1 MRFPAVLLAVCAAA
15 GSLQAARGQTASLRV
30 RSDLEC
36 RWSVDGQP
44 RGVLKAGEAVGVTLA
59 AGDHRVEAAPVAGSI
74 TWQTTVTLADA
85 DAQEVSI
92 PMRAAVARAEAKAR
106 GYWVDPRLDPQ
117 TRLMWAAS
125 DNGIGVSWS
134 QAAYYCRTFIAGGH
148 NDWTLPTID
157 ELHGLFGGEANE
169 AGHHITGPI
178 KLTGWAWS
186 ASAGQEPGEQWAL
199 DFGDGARASV
209 VTGDSGLNRAL
220 CVRRTTN

>member
-1 MRFPAVLLAVCAAA
+1 MMRFAEVLMAALAAA
-15 GSLQAARGQTASLRV
+15 SHIQTVHGQTASLRV
-30 RSDLEC
+30 RADLEC
-36 RWSVDGQP
+36 RLSVDGRP
-44 RGVLKAGEAVGVTLA
+44 RGVLKPGDEVRVNLVP
-59 AGDHRVEAAPVAGSI
+59 GDHRIEAVPVTGGAA
-74 TWQTTVTLADA
+74 WQSTVTLIKA

-92 PMRAAVARAEAKAR
+92 PLRAVVARAEAKTR
-106 GYWVDPRLDPQ
+106 GYWVDPA

-134 QAAYYCRTFIAGGH
+134 QAVYYCHALTAGGH

-157 ELHGLFGGEANE
+157 ELHGLFGGSPDE
-169 AGHHITGPI
+169 GGYHIAGPI

-209 VTGDSGLNRAL
+209 VAGDSGLNRAL
-220 CVRRTTN
+220 CVRPDSR